1 MGQGSGIRE
10 VAWLD
15 IAGGGQVVLDGNHA
29 YVGHMDPPHGTSV
42 LDVSRSGAPSHRRF
56 DRHPAGLHSHKVRVA
71 NDVMVANRERARGAR
86 SRQMILSACG
96 SSTSASPASPRDIC
110 HWECAGMGVHRFTFD
125 GRYAYISAELEGYVG
140 TIVMIL
146 DLKDPTRPEE
156 VGRWWME
163 GQWTAGGET
172 PGWKGRNHR
181 CHHPIRRGDRLYVSY
196 WYGGGVIL
204 DISDM
209 SKPRMIS
216 SLDWSPPFG
225 WPTHSLVPID
235 VPIAGHRWMLVADEH
250 VQPLDPD
257 LSPELPAMLW
267 MVNITDET
275 RPIPV
280 SCFQLPEL
288 VGVENAVDDGVPPAG
303 RNDHWQRG
311 AGGLVRQRAEGDRYL
326 QSALDEASRL
336 VDAGCSGRRA
346 ARMQQRRL
354 CRSSGPDL
362 PDRPQQGIIDPR
374 ARLDAAV

>member
-1 MGQGSGIRE
+1 MSPENLPEFGISKNINQIGRTD
-10 VAWLD
+10 LP
-15 IAGGGQVVLDGNHA
+15 GGGLVTVENGYA
-29 YVGHMDPPHGTSV
+29 YIGHIDPPYGTSIV
-42 LDVSRSGAPSHRRF
+42 NVHDPKHPKLVSQLEVPEGI
-56 DRHPAGLHSHKVRVA
+56 HSHKVRVGG
-71 NDVMVANRERARGAR
+71 DVMLVNYERFQTKKEPQTGLKVFDISDKAKPREIAFFK
-86 SRQMILSACG
+86 
-96 SSTSASPASPRDIC
+96 T
-110 HWECAGMGVHRFTFD
+110 AGKGVHRFTFD
-125 GRYAYISAELEGYVG
+125 GRYAYLSPTFDGYVG
-140 TIVMIL
+140 NIVMIV

-172 PGWKGRNHR
+172 PSWKAKNHR

-209 SKPRMIS
+209 TKPKLIA

-250 VQPLDPD
+250 VQPLDPK
-257 LSPELPAMLW
+257 LSPELPAALW

-288 VGVENAVDDGVPPAG
+288 VGIETPLMTACHQPVETIIGNEVPAAWFANGLRVIDIANPLSMKQAAWWLPDVPAG
-303 RNDHWQRG
+303 AQRVCSNDVYVDHRGLIYLIDRNRG
-311 AGGLVRQRAEGDRYL
+311 LSILERV
-326 QSALDEASRL
+326 
-336 VDAGCSGRRA
+336 
-346 ARMQQRRL
+346 
-354 CRSSGPDL
+354 
-362 PDRPQQGIIDPR
+362 
-374 ARLDAAV
+374 